1 MNVYF
6 YTLILIRCKLQ
17 LGQVV
22 VRHLKQIINI
32 LHVFYHCFNT
42 CVLNNISCFKVIM
55 LFRFIALFVKLIF
68 YHFMYAWIYLVF
80 VITFLHTCF
89 KRNFFNS
96 FYICLSDKKCNES
109 INHCK

>member
-6 YTLILIRCKLQ
+6 YTLILIRFKVK

-42 CVLNNISCFKVIM
+42 CVLNNLSYFKVIM
-55 LFRFIALFVKLIF
+55 LFRFIALFFKLIF
-68 YHFMYAWIYLVF
+68 YYFMSAWIYLVF

-89 KRNFFNS
+89 KRNFFIH
-96 FYICLSDKKCNES
+96 FIFV
-109 INHCK
+109 